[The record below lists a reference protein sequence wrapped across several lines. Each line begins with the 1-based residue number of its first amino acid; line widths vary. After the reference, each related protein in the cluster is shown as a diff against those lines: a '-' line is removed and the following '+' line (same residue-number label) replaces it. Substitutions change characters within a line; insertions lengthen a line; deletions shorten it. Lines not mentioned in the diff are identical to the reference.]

1 MSKTVK
7 LGNLAI
13 GGKNPPRIKVMLKT
27 PTSNRQGLLA
37 EAKALQK
44 EGAEALRMAVK
55 EEGDVKVASFLK
67 KNLKVP
73 LVADIHFHPR
83 LALLSIDGGLDGIR
97 LNPLNISKKK
107 DVVEIARAAKK
118 NKVAIRVGVNSG
130 GFKRDFSSKKEFARA
145 MVSSVGSYLKILE
158 GVNFFDI
165 MVSLKGADVATTVLA
180 NQLFASKFSYPI
192 HLGITATGVFLDGVV
207 KSSIGLGDLLSK
219 GVGDIIRVSLT
230 APSFLEIRVAK
241 YILQTLG
248 LRIFGPQIV
257 SCPTCSRCEV
267 DLIKI
272 VDRFQKELI
281 CSGLK
286 KPLHIALMGC
296 VVNGPGEAYQAD
308 IGAAFGKKKAAIFK
322 KDKILSWTNDKKVVG
337 DLLKE
342 IKKQWK

>member
-7 LGNLAI
+7 LGKLAI
-13 GGKNPPRIKVMLKT
+13 GGKNPPRIKGMLKT
-27 PTSNRQGLLA
+27 VTSNRQGLLK
-37 EAKALQK
+37 EAKTLQE
-44 EGAEALRMAVK
+44 EGVEALRMAVK
-55 EEGDVKVASFLK
+55 EESDIEVAKFLK
-67 KNLKVP
+67 KNIKVP
-73 LVADIHFHPR
+73 LVADIHFNPK
-83 LALLSIDGGLDGIR
+83 LALLSIDGGFDGIR

-107 DVVEIARAAKK
+107 DVVEIARLAKK
-118 NKVAIRVGVNSG
+118 NKVPIRVGVNSG
-130 GFKRDFSSKKEFARA
+130 GFKQDFASKKAFAKA
-145 MVSSVGSYLKILE
+145 MVNNVGSYLKILE

-165 MVSLKGADVATTVLA
+165 MVSLKGADVETTVLA

-207 KSSIGLGDLLSK
+207 KSSIGLGQLLQQ
-219 GVGDIIRVSLT
+219 GIGDIIRVSLT
-230 APSFLEIRVAK
+230 APSFWEIRVAK

-248 LRIFGPQIV
+248 LRSFGPQIV

-272 VDRFQKELI
+272 VERFQKELDV
-281 CSGLK
+281 SNLK

-308 IGAAFGKKKAAIFK
+308 IGVAFGKKKAAIFK

-342 IKKQWK
+342 IKKRWK